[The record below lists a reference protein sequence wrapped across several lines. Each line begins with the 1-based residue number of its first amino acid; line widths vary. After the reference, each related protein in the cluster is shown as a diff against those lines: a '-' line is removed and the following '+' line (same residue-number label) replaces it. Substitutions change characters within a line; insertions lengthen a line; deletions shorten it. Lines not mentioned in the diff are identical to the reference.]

1 MKDISASNHK
11 ASTMNGNSNL
21 ENCLVVDLGTATTK
35 SGWSN
40 KGEPD
45 LIFPSIVGHGR
56 HKGAMQ
62 TLGLQDSYVGRQAQT
77 LQGILNVRQ
86 PFKQGCVQ
94 HWDDLELLWDHV
106 WNHELKRIRVSFVST
121 KSIECTSH
129 CISCVLARW
138 W

>member
-1 MKDISASNHK
+1 MKDISNHK
-11 ASTMNGNSNL
+11 TSTMNGNSNL

-45 LIFPSIVGHGR
+45 LNIPSIVGHGR

-106 WNHELKRIRVSFVST
+106 WNHELKRIRVSFVS
-121 KSIECTSH
+121 SGWCALIAFLLLVS
-129 CISCVLARW
+129 LAW
-138 W
+138 WW